1 MNRILSGTPP
11 VVKNLIII
19 NVVMLLLTE
28 LLRMTSGINLNG
40 ILGLYFP
47 ESEYFR
53 SWQVVTHMFM
63 HGGFIHLLFNMFA
76 LWMFGRILEQ
86 VWGPK
91 RFFLYYIVTGL
102 GAAFFFELVQWIQYN
117 KVMGI
122 LSPEQLQYVYDAG
135 GEAVSQGKNFTDAQ
149 MGRLNSILNVPVVGA
164 SGAVYGVL
172 LAFGMLFPNTQLMF
186 IFPPVPVKA
195 KYVVIG
201 YAAIELYLAITSPG
215 SGIAH
220 TAHLGGMIFG
230 YIMIKYWRK
239 TTKTFY

>member
-1 MNRILSGTPP
+1 MNRIFAGMPP

-28 LLRMTSGINLNG
+28 LLKISGINLNG

-47 ESEYFR
+47 KSEFFR

-76 LWMFGRILEQ
+76 LWMFGRVLEQ

-91 RFFLYYIVTGL
+91 RFLLYYLVTGL
-102 GAAFFFELVQWIQYN
+102 GAAFFFELVQYIQYN
-117 KVMGI
+117 KVMAI
-122 LSPEQLQYVYDAG
+122 ISPEQLQMVYDSG
-135 GEAVSQGKNFTDAQ
+135 GEAVSQGKNFADGL

-172 LAFGMLFPNTQLMF
+172 LAFGVLFPNTQLMF
-186 IFPPVPVKA
+186 IFPPIPVKA

-230 YIMIKYWRK
+230 YLLIRYWRK
-239 TTKTFY
+239 TTKTLY

>member
-1 MNRILSGTPP
+1 MNRILSGMPP

-28 LLRMTSGINLNG
+28 LLKVMSGVNLNG

-47 ESEYFR
+47 KSEFFR
-53 SWQVVTHMFM
+53 TWQVVTHMFM
-63 HGGFIHLLFNMFA
+63 HGGFVHLLFNMFA

-91 RFFLYYIVTGL
+91 RFLLYYLVTGL

-117 KVMGI
+117 KVMDL
-122 LSPEQLQYVYDAG
+122 LSPEQLQYVYDRGSATISMNQNFSDP
-135 GEAVSQGKNFTDAQ
+135 AMGK
-149 MGRLNSILNVPVVGA
+149 LNSILNVPVVGA

-172 LAFGMLFPNTQLMF
+172 LAFGVLFPNTQLMF
-186 IFPPVPVKA
+186 IFPPIPVRA

-215 SGIAH
+215 SNIAH
-220 TAHLGGMIFG
+220 AAHLGGMIFG
-230 YIMIKYWRK
+230 YIMIRYWRK
-239 TTKTFY
+239 TTKTLY

>member
-1 MNRILSGTPP
+1 MNRIFAGMPP

-19 NVVMLLLTE
+19 NVVMLILTE
-28 LLRMTSGINLNG
+28 LLKISGINLNG

-47 ESEYFR
+47 KSEFFR

-63 HGGFIHLLFNMFA
+63 HGGFVHLLFNMFA
-76 LWMFGRILEQ
+76 LWMFGRVLEQ
-86 VWGPK
+86 VWGAK
-91 RFFLYYIVTGL
+91 RFLIYYLVTGL
-102 GAAFFFELVQWIQYN
+102 GAAFFYELVQYIQYS

-122 LSPEQLQYVYDAG
+122 LSPEQLQLVYDSGA
-135 GEAVSQGKNFTDAQ
+135 EAVSQGQNFADQQ
-149 MGRLNSILNVPVVGA
+149 MGKLNSILNVPVVGA

-186 IFPPVPVKA
+186 IFPPIPVKA

-215 SGIAH
+215 SNIAH
-220 TAHLGGMIFG
+220 AAHLGGMIFG
-230 YIMIKYWRK
+230 YLLIRYWRK
-239 TTKTFY
+239 TTKTLY

>member
-1 MNRILSGTPP
+1 MNRIFAGMPP

-19 NVVMLLLTE
+19 NVVMLILTE
-28 LLRMTSGINLNG
+28 LLKISGINLNG

-47 ESEYFR
+47 KSEFFR

-63 HGGFIHLLFNMFA
+63 HGGFVHLLFNMFA
-76 LWMFGRILEQ
+76 LWMFGRVLEQ

-91 RFFLYYIVTGL
+91 RFLIYYLVTGL
-102 GAAFFFELVQWIQYN
+102 GAAFFFELVQYIQYT
-117 KVMGI
+117 KVMGL
-122 LSPEQLQYVYDAG
+122 LSPEQLQLVYDSG
-135 GEAVSQGKNFTDAQ
+135 GDAISQGKNFADSQ

-164 SGAVYGVL
+164 SGAVFGVL
-172 LAFGMLFPNTQLMF
+172 LAFGMLFPNTQLML
-186 IFPPVPVKA
+186 IFPPIPIKA

-215 SGIAH
+215 SSIAH

-230 YIMIKYWRK
+230 YLLIRYWRK
-239 TTKTFY
+239 TTKTLY

>member
-1 MNRILSGTPP
+1 MPP

-19 NVVMLLLTE
+19 NVVMLILTE
-28 LLRMTSGINLNG
+28 LLKISGINLNG

-47 ESEYFR
+47 KSEYFH

-63 HGGFIHLLFNMFA
+63 HGGFVHLLFNMFA
-76 LWMFGRILEQ
+76 LWMFGRVLEQ

-91 RFFLYYIVTGL
+91 RFLIYYLATGL
-102 GAAFFFELVQWIQYN
+102 GAAFSFELVQWIQYN
-117 KVMGI
+117 RVMGI
-122 LSPEQLQYVYDAG
+122 LTPEQLQYVYDSG
-135 GEAVSQGKNFTDAQ
+135 SNAVSQGQNFADEQ
-149 MGRLNSILNVPVVGA
+149 MGMLNSILNVPVVGA

-172 LAFGMLFPNTQLMF
+172 LAFGVLFPNTQLMF
-186 IFPPVPVKA
+186 IFPPIPVKA

-201 YAAIELYLAITSPG
+201 YAAIELYLAITAPG

-230 YIMIKYWRK
+230 YLLIRYWRK
-239 TTKTFY
+239 TTKTLY